1 MTFNG
6 KFSQFKTAVKSIV
19 RSALT
24 MRDNID
30 AAARVALVQ
39 YAEHGDTTWLS
50 FLLTETVNVKSLATG
65 TLSNWICA
73 HANVKRA
80 KSKSGD
86 IVFRKVSRNADIV
99 VTMPEPDDHWYDFD
113 TTGQAKPDVDAY
125 VALRALI
132 RKIQS
137 SWEDGRAKD
146 QGASEMLLKRLD
158 GLATLNS

>member
-86 IVFRKVSRNADIV
+86 IADIV

-137 SWEDGRAKD
+137 SLEDGRAKD

>member
-1 MTFNG
+1 MNFNG

-30 AAARVALVQ
+30 AAARVALSQ

-50 FLLTETVNVKSLATG
+50 FLLTETVNVKALATG

-86 IVFRKVSRNADIV
+86 IVFRKVSRNADIA

-125 VALRALI
+125 VALRSLI

-137 SWEDGRAKD
+137 SLEDGRAKD
-146 QGASEMLLKRLD
+146 KSASETLLRKLD
-158 GLATLNS
+158 GLASLNA